1 MGHVSFKLS
10 TMEYYHLNLLG
21 VKRELPVVCI
31 SPKLKIASFN
41 LLGDVELVNKS
52 AKEIAKRIKGLK
64 FDIFVGPEVKV
75 VPLIH
80 QLAVITKSKNY
91 IICRKNIMGYMVK
104 PVQSNGK
111 KAGVVGSTKL
121 VLDGRDAQL
130 LKGKKVI
137 IVDDVVSSGRTTREI
152 IALLTKLDAC
162 VVCVISIFK
171 QGDEK
176 MQDLPNFMYLA
187 RLPLIKNA

>member
-1 MGHVSFKLS
+1 MN
-10 TMEYYHLNLLG
+10 YYQLDLLG
-21 VKRELPVVCI
+21 IKRELPIVPI

-52 AKEIAKRIKGLK
+52 AKEIAKKIKGLK
-64 FDIFVGPEVKV
+64 FDVLVGPEVKV

-80 QLAVITKSKNY
+80 QLATIIKSKNY

-104 PVQSNGK
+104 PVQSEGK
-111 KAGVVGSTKL
+111 NKL

-130 LKGKKVI
+130 LKGKRVV

-152 IALLTKLDAC
+152 ITLLKKLDAQ

-171 QGDEK
+171 QGDEEIP
-176 MQDLPNFMYLA
+176 DLPNFIYLA
-187 RLPLIKNA
+187 KLPLIE

>member
-1 MGHVSFKLS
+1 MPIVS
-10 TMEYYHLNLLG
+10 
-21 VKRELPVVCI
+21 I

-52 AKEIAKRIKGLK
+52 AKEVARKIKGFG
-64 FDIFVGPEVKV
+64 FDLLVGPEVKV

-80 QLAVITKSKNY
+80 HLASIIKSKNY

-104 PVQSNGK
+104 PVQSDGK
-111 KAGVVGSTKL
+111 NKL

-130 LKGKKVI
+130 LKGKKVV

-152 IALLTKLDAC
+152 ITLLKKLDAR
-162 VVCVISIFK
+162 VVCVVSIFK
-171 QGDEK
+171 QGDEEIL
-176 MQDLPNFMYLA
+176 DLPNFIYLA
-187 RLPLIKNA
+187 KLPLFKPN